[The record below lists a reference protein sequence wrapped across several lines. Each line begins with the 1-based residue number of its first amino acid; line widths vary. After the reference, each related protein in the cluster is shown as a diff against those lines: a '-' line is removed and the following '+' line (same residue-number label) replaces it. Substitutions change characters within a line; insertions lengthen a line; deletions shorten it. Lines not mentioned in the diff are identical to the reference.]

1 MNAVGLYI
9 LMKYIYIGVIPFQLG
24 PRYAIKPFIFI
35 SSNFVC
41 NAF

>member
-9 LMKYIYIGVIPFQLG
+9 LMKYIGVIQFQLG
-24 PRYAIKPFIFI
+24 PRDAIKPFIFI